1 LIKAKD
7 GQFYPDVENCDGE
20 NSSIAKYR
28 SCWIPTNTMR
38 NQPFSLD
45 WGSEVIAKIVATN
58 AYGDSPE
65 SDEGGGAILIG
76 VPDAP

>member
-1 LIKAKD
+1 
-7 GQFYPDVENCDGE
+7 
-20 NSSIAKYR
+20 
-28 SCWIPTNTMR
+28 MR